1 MTTPLHL
8 TSPPTAGP
16 EVKALQTRLQALG
29 YPVGTPDGIFGPG
42 TDACVKK
49 FQADHGLTADGVAGP
64 ATLAALAAAKP
75 GAAVAP
81 ATPATPA
88 PPAPPAGPAPAW
100 TPQQI
105 ATLLGCPVA
114 NVTTHWPQLQAALAE
129 QGLTDCAS
137 AIAALATIRTEVG
150 SFAPIN
156 EVGDTAYFT
165 RNYEGRKDLG
175 NTQPGDGARYHGR
188 GFIQVTGRANYRSYG
203 QRLGVD
209 LENNP
214 DLALDAAVA
223 ARILAAYMKD
233 RHVGTLAAQ
242 GDWRGA
248 RKAVNGGLNGWDTF
262 SAAVAKLV
270 AAAATPAAPA
280 TPAVPA
286 TPVAPSGPAAG
297 SAAIRAAIVEH
308 ARWGIANEAQIH
320 YQQLRPIDGMGQLHK
335 LPLQTDCSG
344 FATLCYRWAG
354 APDPN
359 GLGFSGQGYTGT
371 ILQRC
376 RAIPLA
382 AVQPGDLVAWGVAPG
397 HHVALVLEA
406 GPDPLLCSHGQEK
419 GPAAIRFSLETQYQ
433 PAPVTW
439 LTCID

>member
-1 MTTPLHL
+1 MTAPLHL
-8 TSPPTAGP
+8 TRPLTTGP
-16 EVKALQTRLQALG
+16 GVQALQKRLQALG
-29 YPVGTPDGIFGPG
+29 YAVGAADGIFGPG

-49 FQADHGLTADGVAGP
+49 FQADHGLAADGVVGP
-64 ATLAALAAAKP
+64 VTLAALAAAKP
-75 GAAVAP
+75 GAAKP
-81 ATPATPA
+81 ATPAAATAPA
-88 PPAPPAGPAPAW
+88 AALPPAPPAGPAPAW

-105 ATLLGCPVA
+105 AALLGCPVA
-114 NVTTHWPQLQAALAE
+114 NVTAHWPQLQAALAE

-156 EVGDTAYFT
+156 EFGDTAYFT

-188 GFIQVTGRANYRSYG
+188 GFIQVTGRANYRAYG

-214 DLALDAAVA
+214 DLALDAVVA

-270 AAAATPAAPA
+270 AAAR
-280 TPAVPA
+280 
-286 TPVAPSGPAAG
+286 PVAPSVPTAG

-308 ARWGIANEAQIH
+308 ARWGIANEGQIH
-320 YQQLRPIDGMGQLHK
+320 YQQLRPIDGIGQPRK

-359 GLGFSGQGYTGT
+359 GLGFNGQGYTGT
-371 ILQRC
+371 ILQHC

-382 AVQPGDLVAWGVAPG
+382 AVQPGDLVTWGAAPG